1 MTHLSYSGTTSWIA
15 PAAGVLK
22 KSTGLGH
29 TGVPALSSKSPRS
42 HPPMKSYQV
51 LPLLIMLALAPL
63 SALLRAVP
71 SEPPVKPN
79 IIYILLDDAGIGD
92 FSAYGCKYGVTPNI
106 DRLATEGMKFT
117 RAYSGSA
124 VCAPSRMVLMTGQH
138 TGHILR
144 RANQSKIGLLAL
156 PAGQTTVARMLQNAG
171 YATGGFG
178 KWGLGN
184 PETTGVAE
192 KQGFDVFFGYYDQ
205 KHAHNHYTDYL
216 IRNSVKV
223 PIQQSGKHTWADYAP
238 TRIANET
245 LSFIE
250 QNKDR
255 PFFCYAAWT
264 PPHGDYVIPEDPV
277 FSGKPWPEEIKNY
290 AAMVALADR
299 DVGRVMQ
306 KLKDLGIDDRTLVIF
321 SSDNGANPEFIEPL
335 GSTGGLRGHKRMLYE
350 GGTRTPLIV
359 RWPGKIQPGTTSDLL
374 TAFVDFLPTAAEL
387 SGLPA
392 PKGIDGHSIVPTL
405 LGKGQQTRHE
415 SLYFEIYEPYF
426 QQAVRM
432 GDWKGYR
439 LGTKAPLELYDLKA
453 DPAEKQNIAAAHPDI
468 VRKIEAIMK
477 AEHSP
482 SPYYDAPEQGSPR
495 PTKGKNEQSAK
506 PAATNKENPSL

>member
-1 MTHLSYSGTTSWIA
+1 MKKHHL
-15 PAAGVLK
+15 
-22 KSTGLGH
+22 
-29 TGVPALSSKSPRS
+29 
-42 HPPMKSYQV
+42 
-51 LPLLIMLALAPL
+51 LPLLILLALAPR
-63 SALLRAVP
+63 SALPGAVP
-71 SEPPVKPN
+71 SAPPLRPN

-156 PAGQTTVARMLQNAG
+156 PAGQTTVARLLQNAG

-245 LSFIE
+245 LNFIE

-264 PPHGDYVIPEDPV
+264 PPHGDYVIPENPV
-277 FSGKPWPEEIKNY
+277 FAGKAWPEEIKSY

-350 GGTRTPLIV
+350 GGTRAPLIV

-405 LGKGQQTRHE
+405 LGKGQQTQHE

-426 QQAVRM
+426 QQAVRL

-453 DPAEKQNIAAAHPDI
+453 DPVEKQNIAAAHPDI

-506 PAATNKENPSL
+506 PAATSKENPSL

>member
-1 MTHLSYSGTTSWIA
+1 MKKHHL
-15 PAAGVLK
+15 
-22 KSTGLGH
+22 
-29 TGVPALSSKSPRS
+29 
-42 HPPMKSYQV
+42 
-51 LPLLIMLALAPL
+51 LPLLILLALAPR
-63 SALLRAVP
+63 SALPGAVP
-71 SEPPVKPN
+71 SAPPLKPN

-144 RANQSKIGLLAL
+144 RANQSKVGLLAL

-238 TRIANET
+238 TRIADET

-264 PPHGDYVIPEDPV
+264 PPHGDYVIPENPV
-277 FSGKPWPEEIKNY
+277 FSGKPWPEEIKSY

-350 GGTRTPLIV
+350 GGTRAPLIV

-405 LGKGQQTRHE
+405 LGKGQPTRHE

-506 PAATNKENPSL
+506 PAASSKETPSL

>member
-1 MTHLSYSGTTSWIA
+1 
-15 PAAGVLK
+15 
-22 KSTGLGH
+22 
-29 TGVPALSSKSPRS
+29 
-42 HPPMKSYQV
+42 
-51 LPLLIMLALAPL
+51 MLALAPL

-238 TRIANET
+238 TRIADET

-426 QQAVRM
+426 QQAVRT

>member
-1 MTHLSYSGTTSWIA
+1 MKKHHL
-15 PAAGVLK
+15 
-22 KSTGLGH
+22 
-29 TGVPALSSKSPRS
+29 
-42 HPPMKSYQV
+42 
-51 LPLLIMLALAPL
+51 LPLLILLALAPR
-63 SALLRAVP
+63 SALPGAVP
-71 SEPPVKPN
+71 SAPPLKPN

-144 RANQSKIGLLAL
+144 RANQSKVGLLAL

-238 TRIANET
+238 TRIADET

-264 PPHGDYVIPEDPV
+264 PPHGDYVIPENPV
-277 FSGKPWPEEIKNY
+277 FAGKPWPEEIKNY

-350 GGTRTPLIV
+350 GGTRAPLIV

-374 TAFVDFLPTAAEL
+374 TALVDFLPTAAEL

-405 LGKGQQTRHE
+405 LGKGQPTRHE

-453 DPAEKQNIAAAHPDI
+453 DPVEKQNIAAAHPDI

-506 PAATNKENPSL
+506 PAASSKETPSL

>member
-1 MTHLSYSGTTSWIA
+1 
-15 PAAGVLK
+15 
-22 KSTGLGH
+22 
-29 TGVPALSSKSPRS
+29 
-42 HPPMKSYQV
+42 
-51 LPLLIMLALAPL
+51 
-63 SALLRAVP
+63 
-71 SEPPVKPN
+71 
-79 IIYILLDDAGIGD
+79 
-92 FSAYGCKYGVTPNI
+92 
-106 DRLATEGMKFT
+106 
-117 RAYSGSA
+117 
-124 VCAPSRMVLMTGQH
+124 
-138 TGHILR
+138 
-144 RANQSKIGLLAL
+144 
-156 PAGQTTVARMLQNAG
+156 MLQNAG

>member
-1 MTHLSYSGTTSWIA
+1 MKNHHL
-15 PAAGVLK
+15 
-22 KSTGLGH
+22 
-29 TGVPALSSKSPRS
+29 
-42 HPPMKSYQV
+42 
-51 LPLLIMLALAPL
+51 LPLLILLALAPR
-63 SALLRAVP
+63 SALPGAVP
-71 SEPPVKPN
+71 SAPPLKPN

-144 RANQSKIGLLAL
+144 RANQSKVGLLAL
-156 PAGQTTVARMLQNAG
+156 PAGQITVARMLQNAG

-245 LSFIE
+245 LNFIE

-264 PPHGDYVIPEDPV
+264 PPHGDYVIPENPV
-277 FSGKPWPEEIKNY
+277 FAGKAWPEEIKSY

-350 GGTRTPLIV
+350 GGTRAPLIV

-405 LGKGQQTRHE
+405 LGKGQQTQHE

-426 QQAVRM
+426 QQAVRL

-453 DPAEKQNIAAAHPDI
+453 DPVEKQNIAAAHPDI

-506 PAATNKENPSL
+506 PAASSKETPSL